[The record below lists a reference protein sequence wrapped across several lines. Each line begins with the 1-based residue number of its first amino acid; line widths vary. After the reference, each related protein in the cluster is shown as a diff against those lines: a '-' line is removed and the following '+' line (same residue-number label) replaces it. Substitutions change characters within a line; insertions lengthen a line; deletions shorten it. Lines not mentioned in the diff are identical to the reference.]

1 MFNKKEADIT
11 FISKIPGLTLLED
24 CKPKPTARYT
34 PDWWKEKKIDLV
46 KQSAY
51 DLNTANIKN
60 CPSVGN
66 IKHCP
71 SFTDVF
77 TSGYVVPMWMDTYLG
92 YDKENARAGAL
103 SNLTQI
109 DYHPCP
115 SEDMENYTFLGKEAV
130 AFFKA
135 KSPWSIITK
144 PGVSVLI
151 LPLFF
156 NFDPDFSIVPGII
169 DTEYVNNLNPDIIY
183 HSKEKEIFI
192 ERGTPL
198 FQIIPFR
205 KEKFTFDVKEMDDL
219 SDKSKNKF
227 YANILDYETRL
238 RGTNFYI
245 NKRKQGQK

>member
-1 MFNKKEADIT
+1 MFNKKEADVT
-11 FISKIPGLTLLED
+11 FISKIPGLTRLED
-24 CKPKPTARYT
+24 CMPKPTARYT
-34 PDWWKEKKIDLV
+34 PDWWKEKKIDV
-46 KQSAY
+46 AKQSAY
-51 DLNTANIKN
+51 DLNT
-60 CPSVGN
+60 GN

-92 YDKENARAGAL
+92 YDKETGRGGAM
-103 SNLTQI
+103 SNLTKI
-109 DYHPCP
+109 DHHPCP
-115 SEDMENYTFLGKEAV
+115 SEDMESYTFLGKEAV

-135 KSPWSIITK
+135 GSPWSILTK

-169 DTEYVNNLNPDIIY
+169 DTEYINHLNPDIIY

-198 FQIIPFR
+198 FQVIPFR
-205 KEKFTFDVKEMDDL
+205 KEKFTFDVKEIDDL

-227 YANILDYETRL
+227 YANVLDHETRL